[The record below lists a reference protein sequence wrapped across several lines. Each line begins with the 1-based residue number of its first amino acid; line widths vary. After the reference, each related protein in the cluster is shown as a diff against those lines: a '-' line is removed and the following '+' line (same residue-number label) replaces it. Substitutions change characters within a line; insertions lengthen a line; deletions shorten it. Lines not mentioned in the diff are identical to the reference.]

1 MKLVIVESPNKINK
15 ITKLLGKGFK
25 VTASCGHFRNLPR
38 KSIGIDIKN
47 NYKPTYEIT
56 NRKVVSSLKKEVKGV
71 TQVYIATD
79 PDREGEGIA
88 WHLMEVLKLKYP
100 FAKRMT
106 FNEIT
111 KNAVQKA
118 LVEADNDGKMNIN
131 AINSYKARQ
140 FVDKITGYKASPLLW
155 DNIQGAKSAGR
166 VQSVT
171 TKLVI
176 DREEKIKKHIPEQV
190 FNITGSFLNDNKNVT
205 SSLNKKLKERKIA
218 LEVLNLCKDA
228 SFFVKETLS
237 KKINHSPPPAF
248 KTSVFQQEAGKCY
261 NISPKDAMR
270 IAQKLYENG
279 KITYHRTDVTRLSN
293 QFKSDVKKFVT
304 NKYGNDYLS
313 DELKGIVRTT
323 DKKDKNAQAA
333 HEAIRPTDVN
343 ILSLGDNFDVKDKLI
358 YKMIWI
364 RAVGSLMAKERYRR
378 FTANISLSNT
388 KDYWFISNYLKTLF
402 LGYKILKDVKNNDN
416 NEEVINLK
424 EGDKLN
430 YNVIESKQSFTKPL
444 NRYTESTLVKELEKQ
459 GIGRPSTYASNISTI
474 QLRKY
479 VIKKKSIIEKKD
491 CFIDTLKA
499 GLIKNT
505 ISKIDFGDKKLRLF
519 PTNLGLEVTKFLVKN
534 LDYMMEYN
542 FTRNL
547 EKELDDIVN
556 GNKNWLNVV
565 DSLTKTLEKLINKIP
580 INSKINKKMSNNII
594 GEFNDKK
601 ISYFVGKYGP
611 CLKYND
617 KFYSLP
623 KDLIDIKHVSLQLAT
638 DTINKKDNPKYLVSY
653 ECKINNKKGK
663 IQGLNGKFGNYLRFI
678 PEDGSKMIT
687 YFLPYDMKKD
697 DDKVKS
703 LTLEDCLKQV
713 EFVTNYKKSKK

>member
-190 FNITGSFLNDNKNVT
+190 FNITSNFLTDNKNIT
-205 SSLNKKLKERKIA
+205 SSLNKKLKERKIS

-228 SFFVKETLS
+228 SFSVKETFS

-279 KITYHRTDVTRLSN
+279 KITYHRTDVTRLSD
-293 QFKSDVKKFVT
+293 QFKTDAKQYII

-313 DELKGIVRTT
+313 DELKGTVTTT

-343 ILSLGDNFDVKDKLI
+343 ILSLGDNFNIKDKII
-358 YKMIWI
+358 YTMIWI
-364 RAVGSLMAKERYRR
+364 RAVSSLMAKEQCRR

-388 KDYWFISNYLKTLF
+388 KDYWFIANYLKTLF
-402 LGYKILKDVKNNDN
+402 LGFKILKDVKNNVN
-416 NEEVINLK
+416 EGVNEEVINLK
-424 EGDKLN
+424 EGDKLT
-430 YNVIESKQSFTKPL
+430 YGVIESKQTFTKPL

-459 GIGRPSTYASNISTI
+459 GIGRPSTYASNITTI

-479 VIKKKSIIEKKD
+479 VIKKKSVIEKKD
-491 CFIDTLKA
+491 CFIDTLTQGVITNK
-499 GLIKNT
+499 IT
-505 ISKIDFGDKKLRLF
+505 KIDFGDKKLRLF
-519 PTNLGLEVTKFLVKN
+519 PTDLGIKVTNFLTKN
-534 LDYMMEYN
+534 LDYMMDYK
-542 FTRNL
+542 FTCNL
-547 EKELDDIVN
+547 EKELDDIVS
-556 GNKNWLNVV
+556 GNKNWLSVV
-565 DSLTKTLEKLINKIP
+565 DGLTKTLEKLINQIP
-580 INSKINKKMSNNII
+580 ISSKNNKK
-594 GEFNDKK
+594 
-601 ISYFVGKYGP
+601 Y
-611 CLKYND
+611 
-617 KFYSLP
+617 
-623 KDLIDIKHVSLQLAT
+623 
-638 DTINKKDNPKYLVSY
+638 NPKYLVSY
-653 ECKINNKKGK
+653 ECKINGKKGK

-678 PEDGSKMIT
+678 PDDGGKIT
-687 YFLPYDMKKD
+687 SYFLPFDMKKD
-697 DDKVKS
+697 NDKVKD
-703 LTLEDCLKQV
+703 LTLEDCLQQV
-713 EFVTNYKKSKK
+713 EFVNNYRKSKK